1 MLEYSE
7 EARVF
12 ESMKDDLLRTAPGR
26 FAVVCGRRLIGVFE
40 SIDQA
45 LLATSHIFDAG
56 GLAAGAPILI
66 SEIAE
71 KVQVRVMATPTAR
84 QTSTTPAPVPA

>member
-26 FAVVCGRRLIGVFE
+26 FAVVCGRRLIGVFD

-56 GLAAGAPILI
+56 SLAAGAPILI

-84 QTSTTPAPVPA
+84 GAATPAPVPA

>member
-1 MLEYSE
+1 MVEAMLEYSE

-26 FAVVCGRRLIGVFE
+26 FAVVCGRRLIGVFD

-45 LLATSHIFDAG
+45 LLATSHIFDG
-56 GLAAGAPILI
+56 GDLAAGAPILI

-71 KVQVRVMATPTAR
+71 KVQVRVMATPTSR
-84 QTSTTPAPVPA
+84 SLQSVV